1 MRRGAGYMIIIS
13 EYKDL
18 LGELETLEWMLDNVN
33 RQFMQNRA
41 DMHGHKIPFIK
52 TIARQDNLVERVRE
66 LEREIGEKKTL
77 IRRIEEKFK
86 NFTGLSYVVF
96 YKRDIENKSLQ
107 IIADELGY
115 SYDHIK
121 RISRKTSTKS
131 IK

>member
-1 MRRGAGYMIIIS
+1 MIIIS

-121 RISRKTSTKS
+121 RISRKTSMKS
-131 IK
+131 EK